1 MTFDELEMT
10 RGQHKKK
17 LGYTQ
22 TIAVVL
28 QTFSLFSPFCF
39 ISETELMLSAA
50 NSSQTQTRAREEN
63 ELPQRL
69 FASQRLSA
77 FHTDDECDQKTS
89 PATCGTC
96 KSFLFFFFFWLLFI
110 IIIGDWPTTTIT
122 CPVTQYSIATKFN
135 FLLIKYIFYILF
147 KFADS
152 SKKLSDVLAE
162 FSGTGPLSKFQP
174 DGVNFLYLF
183 DPFIHDVISYL

>member
-1 MTFDELEMT
+1 MVMTTRIRAVESRKYEEKVEIKKKKKKCLGLVLQLFLLLFFFQFLRWNKKYKNILRSDCCFYILSHEMMTFDELEMT

-96 KSFLFFFFFWLLFI
+96 KSFLFFFFF
-110 IIIGDWPTTTIT
+110 
-122 CPVTQYSIATKFN
+122 
-135 FLLIKYIFYILF
+135 
-147 KFADS
+147 
-152 SKKLSDVLAE
+152 
-162 FSGTGPLSKFQP
+162 
-174 DGVNFLYLF
+174 
-183 DPFIHDVISYL
+183 

>member
-1 MTFDELEMT
+1 MMTFDELEMI
-10 RGQHKKK
+10 RGDSTKK

-28 QTFSLFSPFCF
+28 QTFSLFSPICF

-50 NSSQTQTRAREEN
+50 NSSQKQTRPREEN

-96 KSFLFFFFFWLLFI
+96 KKFHLFSIIFFI

-122 CPVTQYSIATKFN
+122 CPVTQYIVTKFN
-135 FLLIKYIFYILF
+135 F
-147 KFADS
+147 
-152 SKKLSDVLAE
+152 
-162 FSGTGPLSKFQP
+162 
-174 DGVNFLYLF
+174 
-183 DPFIHDVISYL
+183 H